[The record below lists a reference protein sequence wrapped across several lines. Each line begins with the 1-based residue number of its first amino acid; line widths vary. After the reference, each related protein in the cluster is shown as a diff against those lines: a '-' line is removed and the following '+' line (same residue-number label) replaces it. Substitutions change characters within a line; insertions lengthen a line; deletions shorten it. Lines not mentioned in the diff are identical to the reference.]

1 MGMGSPLK
9 RSSTIFALMV
19 ESVTI
24 VLPCRNEETR
34 IEACLDSLLRF
45 TGLDEVQWEIWVFDG
60 AAKAARRMLMSKIT

>member
-34 IEACLDSLLRF
+34 IEACLDSLLGF
-45 TGLDEVQWEIWVFDG
+45 TDLEAEGNGEGVDCPANPV
-60 AAKAARRMLMSKIT
+60 